1 MNLSTKKKIMDLENR
16 LVVAWS
22 GEGSGMDRELGVNG
36 CKVLLLEWI
45 GNEILLFSTENYLI
59 TYDGA

>member
-1 MNLSTKKKIMDLENR
+1 MWLPGGGWGGG
-16 LVVAWS
+16 A
-22 GEGSGMDRELGVNG
+22 GSGMDREIVVNG
-36 CKVLLLEWI
+36 RKVLLLEWI